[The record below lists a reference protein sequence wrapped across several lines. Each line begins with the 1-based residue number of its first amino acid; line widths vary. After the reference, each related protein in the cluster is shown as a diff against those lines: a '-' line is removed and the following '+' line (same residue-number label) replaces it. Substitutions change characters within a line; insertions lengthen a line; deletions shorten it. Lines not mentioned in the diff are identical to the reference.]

1 MKDHLH
7 TMTSVLHVST
17 EMDDP
22 MTPIPPHH
30 TAPDLP
36 WLNALP
42 AEHFTATL
50 ADVFEHSPWV
60 AAHAAGARPFH
71 DVAALHHA
79 MCTAVR
85 QASPQEQMALLRAH
99 PELAGQ
105 QAQAGDLTAASAR
118 EQSRAGLNALSG
130 EELIRISALNA
141 AYMQRH
147 TFPFIVCV
155 SQHTKQSLFAEFE
168 RRAHNPSATEIPEAL
183 SQVEAIARLRLDAMF
198 PAA

>member
-1 MKDHLH
+1 MSL
-7 TMTSVLHVST
+7 
-17 EMDDP
+17 
-22 MTPIPPHH
+22 HH
-30 TAPDLP
+30 TAQNLP

-60 AAHAAGARPFH
+60 AERVTGARPFN

-105 QAQAGDLTAASAR
+105 QAQRGELTDASTR
-118 EQSRAGLNALSG
+118 EQTRAGLNALSG
-130 EELIRISALNA
+130 EEMIRISALNT

-147 TFPFIVCV
+147 AFPFILCV
-155 SQHTKQSLFAEFE
+155 GQHTKQSVFAEFE
-168 RRAHNPSATEIPEAL
+168 RRAHNPSAIEIPEAL

-198 PAA
+198 AAT

>member
-1 MKDHLH
+1 MH
-7 TMTSVLHVST
+7 S
-17 EMDDP
+17 DP
-22 MTPIPPHH
+22 
-30 TAPDLP
+30 TARDLS